1 MWNKEDGIMT
11 PRDWEKIYK
20 ETGDLGYEVLPRIRK
35 ASALFRKKN
44 YRNVLDLGCGT
55 GRHSLFLAKQGFQVY
70 ATDISPTALKIAGEK
85 AAALGLKNVHFQ
97 QHDMRSIPFVDNFF
111 EVVICTWTLHHGT
124 LAQIQ
129 KTINEVHR
137 VLTPGGT
144 FVTDMPSTETAGSKN
159 GIEIEKN
166 TLIGKNSEEDVPHHY
181 ATKEEIRLLFSAF
194 QCLDVRLHT
203 ATEYYRADKIHSDSK
218 EGIKYT
224 SKRYNIQAIK

>member
-1 MWNKEDGIMT
+1 MT
-11 PRDWEKIYK
+11 LRDWEKIYK
-20 ETGDLGYEVLPRIRK
+20 ETGDLGYEVLPKIRK
-35 ASALFRKKN
+35 SSALFRKKN

-85 AAALGLKNVHFQ
+85 AAALGLKKVHFQ
-97 QHDMRSIPFVDNFF
+97 QHDMRSIPFVDSFF
-111 EVVICTWTLHHGT
+111 NVVICTWTLHHGT

-129 KTINEVHR
+129 RTINEVHR

-144 FVTDMPSTETAGSKN
+144 FVTDMPSTTTAGSKN

-166 TLIGKNSEEDVPHHY
+166 TLIGKNSEEDVPHY
-181 ATKEEIRLLFSAF
+181 YSTKEEIRVLFSAF
-194 QCLDVRLHT
+194 QQLSVRLVT